1 MIELILHQAL
11 PFLVEPELSVE
22 SLEGRHSNTNL
33 YSDLARRLAG
43 LHQRL
48 Q

>member
-1 MIELILHQAL
+1 MELILHQAL
-11 PFLVEPELSVE
+11 PFLVESELSVE
-22 SLEGRHSNTNL
+22 SLEGRHSNINL
-33 YSDLARRLAG
+33 YGDLAHRLAG

>member
-1 MIELILHQAL
+1 MMELILHQAL
-11 PFLVEPELSVE
+11 PFLTESELSVE
-22 SLEGRHSNTNL
+22 SLEGRHSNISL
-33 YSDLARRLAG
+33 HSDLARCLAG